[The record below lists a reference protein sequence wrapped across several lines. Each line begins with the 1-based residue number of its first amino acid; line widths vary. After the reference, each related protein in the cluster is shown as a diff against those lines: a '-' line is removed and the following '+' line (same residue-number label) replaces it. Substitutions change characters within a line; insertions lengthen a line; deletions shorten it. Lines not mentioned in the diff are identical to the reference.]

1 MDETYVGNREG
12 RIPDYGWGSRNFVH
26 DSYRAREQLTLPR
39 LYGNDG
45 NPRRKSSPRIAG
57 TKYRIRV
64 FAFSAGLTVSGIVYS
79 VIQFVR

>member
-12 RIPDYGWGSRNFVH
+12 RTPYYGGGRGNFVH
-26 DSYRAREQLTLPR
+26 DGYRTRGQLTLPS

-45 NPRRKSSPRIAG
+45 NSRHKSSPRIAG